1 MPVAR
6 PQGVFPIL
14 IPAEQTCDS
23 GMLNRLVA
31 IIDYQVLL
39 AHIGN
44 IAALAILGEQVI
56 ERLILGG
63 SNTLRNSFIPF
74 VAIGKYG
81 VDIEHHTPKS
91 EQLMLQ
97 YIADAKTRMGDWRS
111 RDMMG
116 VARGKLTR
124 CPIHAA
130 NVGIVVLHTR
140 KMRQF
145 GLAKASVSVKCR
157 GSTRYC

>member
-44 IAALAILGEQVI
+44 IAALAILGEQVL

-63 SNTLRNSFIPF
+63 
-74 VAIGKYG
+74 
-81 VDIEHHTPKS
+81 
-91 EQLMLQ
+91 
-97 YIADAKTRMGDWRS
+97 
-111 RDMMG
+111 
-116 VARGKLTR
+116 
-124 CPIHAA
+124 
-130 NVGIVVLHTR
+130 
-140 KMRQF
+140 
-145 GLAKASVSVKCR
+145 
-157 GSTRYC
+157 